1 MTAVWGHAEDAIAVG
16 IALLALSALIDKR
29 WSRAGW
35 LFGVAVVFQPLVLM
49 LLPLALGYSPR
60 AKRLLL
66 LVRAVALSAFLVGV
80 AFVGAPSDT
89 YQAIVEQPTQPSVNH
104 ATPWIALA
112 PTLVRPRSYI
122 GVRTVTTRVNGQLRF
137 VNDTSWVHMGSTV
150 AGGPARW
157 MYLAVAIGLG
167 LLVARRRRFVT
178 PPLLIWLAATVL
190 ALRCCFESVMVSY
203 YLIPPL
209 IVLLLAAGLR
219 SGRRL
224 GITFAISMAITA
236 FSYMRLSPWVWSTP
250 IVIALAVLVVLTR
263 PISVDPAEVEADD
276 PVQAS
281 ETNAVID
288 GTVGNEHAGRSV
300 VGTGATFQVQTSGY
314 PG

>member
-1 MTAVWGHAEDAIAVG
+1 MAQRLGVPQRRRVALCFAVGATSWLVTVVWGHAEDAIAVG

-49 LLPLALGYSPR
+49 LLPLALGYSLR
-60 AKRLLL
+60 ERSRLVAVGSSRRS
-66 LVRAVALSAFLVGV
+66 VRLPGWCGLCRSAERHLPGDRGATDPAVGQPCDSLDRSRTHL
-80 AFVGAPSDT
+80 GAPTVLYRS
-89 YQAIVEQPTQPSVNH
+89 ANRHHSGEWPASVRERH
-104 ATPWIALA
+104 VVGPYGIDGGW
-112 PTLVRPRSYI
+112 R
-122 GVRTVTTRVNGQLRF
+122 
-137 VNDTSWVHMGSTV
+137 
-150 AGGPARW
+150 GPARW

-224 GITFAISMAITA
+224 GITFAISMAIAA
-236 FSYMRLSPWVWSTP
+236 FSYMRLSPWVWWTP
-250 IVIALAVLVVLTR
+250 DRHCPRRPGGTR
-263 PISVDPAEVEADD
+263 PVP
-276 PVQAS
+276 
-281 ETNAVID
+281 
-288 GTVGNEHAGRSV
+288 
-300 VGTGATFQVQTSGY
+300 
-314 PG
+314 